1 MYSPYRRSSGTPALR
16 PIQYATLSPM
26 IAPDAA
32 AKMRL
37 AKDACA
43 WLPAITAAVTKT
55 PSLGK
60 GRPMLSSIAAPN
72 TAQTP
77 YVKKRWAGESSIIFS
92 QKNDYPSRK
101 WDSRAAEKSE
111 KTSNLDAAGNG
122 KSGSMARGKPLGHA
136 SVQQF
141 AGTQSPGLRRLHKGS
156 PARRRVTEAGHV
168 EPHGPARVYRLSAT
182 GSRSRGA
189 CEQRRL

>member
-72 TAQTP
+72 TATRRMS
-77 YVKKRWAGESSIIFS
+77 KRGGLVRAQSSFHRRMTAPRGNGIGEDQQSRR
-92 QKNDYPSRK
+92 SRK
-101 WDSRAAEKSE
+101 RQERFH
-111 KTSNLDAAGNG
+111 G
-122 KSGSMARGKPLGHA
+122 RGKPIGHA

-141 AGTQSPGLRRLHKGS
+141 GGTHPRLTQAAQGIAGQATSYGS
-156 PARRRVTEAGHV
+156 
-168 EPHGPARVYRLSAT
+168 
-182 GSRSRGA
+182 
-189 CEQRRL
+189 